1 MPEEFGHK
9 LVALDLL
16 GDFEL
21 LDRPPPLNDARA
33 HGAAARPLAAR
44 RRRGDF
50 APRGRLLQLTRWGC
64 KLVPKDVEPFSI
76 EDPTSPK

>member
-1 MPEEFGHK
+1 MPEELGHE

-33 HGAAARPLAAR
+33 HGAAAGPLAAR
-44 RRRGDF
+44 RGRGDF
-50 APRGRLLQLTRWGC
+50 APRGRLL
-64 KLVPKDVEPFSI
+64 
-76 EDPTSPK
+76 

>member
-1 MPEEFGHK
+1 MPEELGHK

-33 HGAAARPLAAR
+33 HGAAAGPLAAR
-44 RRRGDF
+44 R
-50 APRGRLLQLTRWGC
+50 GRLGLETQSLR
-64 KLVPKDVEPFSI
+64 KHK
-76 EDPTSPK
+76 

>member
-1 MPEEFGHK
+1 MPEELGHK

-44 RRRGDF
+44 RGRRDF
-50 APRGRLLQLTRWGC
+50 APRGRLL
-64 KLVPKDVEPFSI
+64 
-76 EDPTSPK
+76 